1 MPSLTL
7 PTPTGPFTVTEE
19 NGAIIRAEWV
29 ADTATPASDE
39 TPVLIAA
46 RDQINE
52 YFDHARVAFDL
63 PLNVHGTDFQ
73 RAVCAAMSAIPLGD
87 TLTYGD
93 IAKSLGVPAQAVGQA
108 CGGNP
113 IPLIIP
119 CHRVMGAE
127 GKLTGFS
134 GRGGVETKVW
144 LLRHEG
150 AASLLI

>member
-1 MPSLTL
+1 M
-7 PTPTGPFTVTEE
+7 
-19 NGAIIRAEWV
+19 IRAEWV
-29 ADTATPASDE
+29 SDTTPFGTDE
-39 TPVLIAA
+39 TPLLLRA
-46 RDQINE
+46 RDQVAE
-52 YFDHARVAFDL
+52 YFAGTRTAFDL
-63 PLNVHGTDFQ
+63 PLRIYGTDFQ
-73 RAVCAAMSAIPLGD
+73 RAICDAISAIPLGD

-93 IAKSLGVPAQAVGQA
+93 IAKQLSAMPQAVGRA
-108 CGGNP
+108 CGANP

-119 CHRVMGAE
+119 CHRVMGAG